1 MKLTKVMGHRGAA
14 LLAPE
19 NTLAS
24 IRAAA
29 QAGVK
34 WVEIDVYPIAQEGLI
49 IFHDHTLERCTNGFG
64 NTLEANLETM
74 LSLDAGSWFGAEHSG
89 EKVPTLEQAI
99 DCIQELGL
107 GLNLEIKYEEAD
119 VARVVPPI
127 LKVLAERWVDN
138 EKLMVSSFNYEAL
151 QLCYQENKQ
160 LHLGYLVEAVPSDW
174 LMRLAAI
181 EAFSLNCYYAELT
194 EQQARAVKSAGY
206 KLLCYTANEAHL
218 VAQHWHWGM
227 DTVITDDPNQFMQ
240 LETELESQ

>member
-29 QAGVK
+29 ATGVQ
-34 WVEIDVYPIAQEGLI
+34 WVEIDVYPIAQGGLI

-74 LSLDAGSWFGAEHSG
+74 LSLDAGSWFGAEHDG

-99 DCIQELGL
+99 DCIQALGL
-107 GLNLEIKYEEAD
+107 GLNLEIKYEDTD
-119 VARVVPPI
+119 VERIVPPI
-127 LKVLAERWVDN
+127 LAVLSERWQDN
-138 EKLMVSSFNYEAL
+138 DKLMISSFNYEAL
-151 QLCYQENKQ
+151 QVCYREDKQ
-160 LHLGYLVEAVPSDW
+160 RYLGFLVEDVPSDW
-174 LMRLAAI
+174 LLKLAAI
-181 EAFSLNCYYAELT
+181 EAFSLNCYYAVLT

-218 VAQHWHWGM
+218 VEPHWNWGM
-227 DTVITDDPNQFMQ
+227 DTVITDDPNQFMH
-240 LETELESQ
+240 LES